1 MVRQT
6 ATASPMHATVRFEN
20 ENISHPKLYCCTQL
34 LHERALWPQGMT
46 YHANREHRLEVFY
59 AFGGGGSGAAMRLV
73 GIRRVYG
80 VTIALSCWGGID
92 VEVPL
97 EKMVPPQEII
107 AWQHSVRTGVS
118 QGASLRSAS

>member
-1 MVRQT
+1 V
-6 ATASPMHATVRFEN
+6 
-20 ENISHPKLYCCTQL
+20 
-34 LHERALWPQGMT
+34 T
-46 YHANREHRLEVFY
+46 YRTNREHRLEVFY

-80 VTIALSCWGGID
+80 VTIATSCWGRID

-97 EKMVPPQEII
+97 EKRLLPQEII

-118 QGASLRSAS
+118 QGASLCSASCEPAVA